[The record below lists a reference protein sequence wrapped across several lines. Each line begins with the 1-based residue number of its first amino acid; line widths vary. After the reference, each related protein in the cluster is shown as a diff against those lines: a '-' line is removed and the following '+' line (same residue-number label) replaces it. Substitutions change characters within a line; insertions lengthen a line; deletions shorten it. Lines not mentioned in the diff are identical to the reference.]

1 MHPTPVWSVVLLMSS
16 MTKEKNSGSRASPG
30 LLFAFGRHVFF
41 FTFSLIRDSSSWSWP
56 WHFWRVQGI
65 YFLGSPLVKFVWY
78 FLMIRFWLYSFSRRT
93 TEVML
98 WPSQVHP
105 GTCVMSDA
113 LMVTSALITWSAWYQ
128 SDFSTI
134 KLQFLLWMCILW
146 GATLR
151 LCKCLISH
159 QGITH

>member
-1 MHPTPVWSVVLLMSS
+1 MVSCPINVLYDKR
-16 MTKEKNSGSRASPG
+16 KEFWLKSQSGVTLCIWLSC
-30 LLFAFGRHVFF
+30 FF
-41 FTFSLIRDSSSWSWP
+41 FLTFSLIRDSSSWSWP
-56 WHFWRVQGI
+56 WHFWRVRGI

-98 WPSQVHP
+98 WPFQVHP

-151 LCKCLISH
+151 LCKYLISH